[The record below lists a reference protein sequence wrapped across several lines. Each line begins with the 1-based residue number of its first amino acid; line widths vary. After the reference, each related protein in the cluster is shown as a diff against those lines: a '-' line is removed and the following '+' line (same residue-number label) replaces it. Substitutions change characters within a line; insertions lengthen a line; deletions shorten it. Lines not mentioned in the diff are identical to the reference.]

1 MARLTTTIF
10 DFVLIA
16 AFSAAIV
23 VALGGRTT
31 FVIGGSVLVLKSPL
45 ILGIIAVS
53 LLCLRL
59 LHWPRVR
66 PLPSFVPQTVRFQEQ
81 LRRIAAPEPVTM
93 RVACYAVAACA
104 GSLIWI
110 VPQLLH
116 LHAISDPGD
125 PVFSAWR
132 LAAMTHQLSTDP
144 LHLWN
149 GNIFYPTPFTLT
161 FSDSLFLESML
172 AAPFLLA
179 GADPI
184 VVMNALLVLAFPL
197 RGLAFFYVT
206 WRLTG
211 SPQAALVGALTG
223 AWLPFHGEH
232 YAHLELQWTA
242 FVPLAVLGVLRVLAN
257 PGRRT
262 GLAFGAAV
270 AAQCLACMYVGVML
284 VSFLVPFTAIVAI
297 AWRTRPS
304 RRLAEACVGAA
315 IVLIPIAGVLGTVY
329 LQGRELHGDRDIQS
343 VSDGSAW
350 GRDYLHATPRLVTYQ
365 WQAFWTH
372 VPERELFPGTAPV
385 ALAAAAVIPPL
396 EPVGIATLV
405 GGASAFDLSLGLKGL
420 TYRKLYE
427 LSPVYRGMRVAARF
441 AVMVHCVLGMLA
453 GLGAARILGL
463 PLFLRSSV
471 IRGVVCAALCAGV
484 LADLRMDFPLQGY
497 IRVIPAIY
505 QHVDHRMVLEE
516 LPAGHTLDYM
526 YFSTHHWAKLLTGY
540 SGFGKNLSELDAAE
554 AAFPAPEAIATFR
567 RLGATHLTYNCGFDK
582 ANGKTD
588 ADCDR
593 VFDTLRRNPSLRVIA
608 SEPWRGSMIRLYR
621 YW

>member
-1 MARLTTTIF
+1 MTPLIITIL

-16 AFSAAIV
+16 AASAATV
-23 VALGGRTT
+23 VALGARTS
-31 FVIGGSVLVLKSPL
+31 FAVGGSVLVMKSTV
-45 ILGIIAVS
+45 ILGVMAVC

-59 LHWPRVR
+59 LHWPRVK
-66 PLPSFVPQTVRFQEQ
+66 PFPSLLPAASRFEEQ
-81 LRRIAAPEPVTM
+81 MRRVAAPQPMTP
-93 RVACYAVAACA
+93 RVACYALAACA
-104 GSLIWI
+104 GSLVW
-110 VPQLLH
+110 VLPQLLH
-116 LHAISDPGD
+116 LHAIPDPGD

-161 FSDSLFLESML
+161 FSDSVFLQSML

-179 GADPI
+179 GIDPI
-184 VVMNALLVLAFPL
+184 VVMNSLVVLSFPA

-211 SPQAALVGALTG
+211 DPQAALVAALTA

-232 YAHLELQWTA
+232 YSHLELEWTA
-242 FVPLAVLGVLRVLAN
+242 FVPLTLLAALRALAI
-257 PGRRT
+257 PSRKT
-262 GLAFGAAV
+262 GLALGAAI

-284 VSFLVPFTAIVAI
+284 VTFLVPFTAIVAI
-297 AWRTRPS
+297 GWRVRPS
-304 RRLAEACVGAA
+304 RRLAEACAGAA
-315 IVLIPIAGVLGTVY
+315 LVLIPMAGVLAAAY

-343 VSDGSAW
+343 VADGSASP
-350 GRDYLHATPRLVTYQ
+350 RDYLNATPRLVTYQ
-365 WQAFWTH
+365 WQSFWTH
-372 VPERELFPGTAPV
+372 HPERELFPGTAPV
-385 ALAAAAVIPPL
+385 VLAAAGVIPPL

-405 GGASAFDLSLGLKGL
+405 GGAAAFDWSLGLKGL

-441 AVMVHCVLGMLA
+441 AVMVHCALALLA
-453 GLGAARILGL
+453 GFGAARMLRL
-463 PLFLRSSV
+463 PLFRRTPV
-471 IRGVVCAALCAGV
+471 IRGIVCAALCAGV

-516 LPAGHTLDYM
+516 LPGGHNLDYM
-526 YFSTHHWAKLLTGY
+526 YFSTRHWAKLLTGY
-540 SGFGKNLSELDAAE
+540 SGFGTNLSELQAAE
-554 AAFPAPEAIATFR
+554 AAFPAPEAIATFH

-588 ADCDR
+588 GDCDR